1 MKTCLYEVGEL
12 TFALHLPEEEAWD
25 SRLQNYRPFSVRQ
38 ADDLLFQ
45 LSVLPA
51 REMLPDTAADKL
63 MTTFEEESQQFR
75 LFRTAADEVKIEMTL
90 SNRPKAIS
98 YLVMAD
104 RYASGKLYIRG
115 GIEFRDYVVN
125 NAVMILYAFAGAF
138 HHRLLQHASVIK
150 RKDEGYL
157 FLGKSGTGKSTHSR
171 LWLRHVGQCELLNDD
186 NPVIGLN
193 AEGIPTVY
201 GTPWSGKT
209 PCYKNE
215 AARIGGFVQLWQ
227 APENKIAELS
237 VVQAYAALLP
247 TVSSM
252 KWDRRMADAMNE
264 TLNALIAKVPV
275 FSLNCLPDEA
285 AAELSFHALT
295 GE

>member
-1 MKTCLYEVGEL
+1 M
-12 TFALHLPEEEAWD
+12 
-25 SRLQNYRPFSVRQ
+25 
-38 ADDLLFQ
+38 
-45 LSVLPA
+45 
-51 REMLPDTAADKL
+51 
-63 MTTFEEESQQFR
+63 
-75 LFRTAADEVKIEMTL
+75 
-90 SNRPKAIS
+90 
-98 YLVMAD
+98 
-104 RYASGKLYIRG
+104 
-115 GIEFRDYVVN
+115 
-125 NAVMILYAFAGAF
+125 
-138 HHRLLQHASVIK
+138 
-150 RKDEGYL
+150 
-157 FLGKSGTGKSTHSR
+157 
-171 LWLRHVGQCELLNDD
+171 
-186 NPVIGLN
+186 IGLN

-264 TLNALIAKVPV
+264 TLNALITKVPA